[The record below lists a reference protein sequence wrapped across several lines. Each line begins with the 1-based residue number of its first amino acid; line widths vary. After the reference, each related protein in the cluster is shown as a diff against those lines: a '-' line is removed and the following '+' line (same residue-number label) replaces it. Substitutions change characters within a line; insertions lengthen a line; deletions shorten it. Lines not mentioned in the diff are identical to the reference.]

1 MLDSEGKNTPYIVS
15 RYYRAPELLMC
26 ETFYTTSIDIWATGC
41 IMAELI
47 TRQPLFQGK
56 TEGDQLFAIFRVMG
70 SPDENEWKQIKAKV
84 PFDANLFQYFPV
96 EKGANLN
103 ELFARM
109 GKDLPAF
116 LDLLHKMLKVIP
128 NQRIT
133 ACEALKHPFFD
144 EVRNITEKEALKD
157 ITYLSNG
164 SATISNFSQ
173 PSQSDISSSSYSMTQ
188 Y

>member
-1 MLDSEGKNTPYIVS
+1 MLDPEGKNTPYIVS

-47 TRQPLFQGK
+47 TKQPLFQGK

-70 SPDENEWKQIKAKV
+70 SPNEEEWKEIKAKV
-84 PFDANLFQYFPV
+84 PFDATLFQYFPK

-103 ELFARM
+103 EMLARL

-116 LDLLHKMLKVIP
+116 LDLLHRMLKVIP
-128 NQRIT
+128 NQRFN
-133 ACEALKHPFFD
+133 ASEAIKHHFFD
-144 EVRNITEKEALKD
+144 QVRNVTEKEALKD
-157 ITYLSNG
+157 ITYQSQGNG
-164 SATISNFSQ
+164 SATFSSN
-173 PSQSDISSSSYSMTQ
+173 
-188 Y
+188 